1 VIQGLAN
8 LWIAENTFLR
18 HLAQNTRQIMWFLG
32 AGTSRSA
39 GMPTAT
45 DIIWDLKRRLYCL
58 KENQDLRSHDLHNK
72 AIKNRIQR
80 YMDSQGFPVLWSA
93 EEYGFYFELSFGKD
107 YSAQQHYLNEL
118 LAPEKISLSIGHRAL
133 AALLGEGQARVAF
146 TTNFDAVIET
156 AYARVTGESLTPFH
170 LEGAYAALDALNSE
184 RFPIYAKLHGDFRY
198 RSVKNL
204 PRDLLNNEQQ
214 IEKCF
219 LAAADRYGLIV
230 TGYSGRDKSIMTM
243 FEDALT
249 QGNPF
254 PKGLYWTVV
263 RDSDVGDSVCD
274 FIAAAQE
281 AGVQAHLVEAG
292 TFDTMLSKIW
302 RQIPDRLS
310 IHEQEVLSATMRPV
324 HVPLPSL
331 GKHYPILRTN
341 ALPIVDVPN
350 CCGHVS
356 YSAPMTQ
363 HELNVR
369 VQEHQPAGIFAYTDK
384 ILFWGDAS
392 AARNLF
398 GNDDVREI
406 IEHAWDEPTESIK
419 RVSIVRSFFEHA
431 MVQALCW
438 EKPLNLYRRNRT
450 YYAVADIEHQGS
462 ESLRP
467 LVDALS
473 FRGRLGSLTGTLPG
487 LNGVRWAEALSLKLE
502 VRNDLLWLL
511 IRPDIWISPQSMREN
526 ATDFLRARKI
536 HRYNRQSYD
545 LLDAWITLI
554 LGPVGKGMEPELCCF
569 PDTDYP
575 AKFRISTRTGYSL
588 RGGGT

>member
-1 VIQGLAN
+1 
-8 LWIAENTFLR
+8 
-18 HLAQNTRQIMWFLG
+18 MWFLG

-72 AIKNRIQR
+72 AIKDKIQR
-80 YMDSQGFPVLWSA
+80 YMDSQGFPGLWSA
-93 EEYGFYFELSFGKD
+93 EEYGFYVERSFGED
-107 YSAQQHYLNEL
+107 YSAQQRYLNEL

-133 AALLGEGQARVAF
+133 AALLGEGHARVAF

-156 AYARVTGESLTPFH
+156 AYALVTGGSLTPFH

-184 RFPIYAKLHGDFRY
+184 RFPLYAKLHGDFRY

-204 PRDLLNNEQQ
+204 PKDLLNNEQQ

-219 LAAADRYGLIV
+219 LAAADRYGLVV

-243 FEDALT
+243 FETVLK
-249 QGNPF
+249 QYNPF

-263 RDSDVGDSVCD
+263 RESDVADSVCD
-274 FIAAAQE
+274 FISAAQE
-281 AGVQAHLVEAG
+281 AGVQAHLVETG

-302 RQIPDRLS
+302 RQIPDRLP
-310 IHEQEVLSATMRPV
+310 IHEQKVRSATARPV
-324 HVPLPSL
+324 HVPLPPP

-341 ALPIVDVPN
+341 ALPIMDVPN
-350 CCGHVS
+350 CCGHVD

-363 HELNVR
+363 RELDVR
-369 VQEHQPAGIFAYTDK
+369 IQEHRPAGIFAYIDK
-384 ILFWGDAS
+384 MLFWGDAG

-398 GNDDVREI
+398 GDDDVGGI
-406 IEHAWDEPTESIK
+406 LEHVWEESAESIK
-419 RVSIVRSFFEHA
+419 RVGIVRSFFEQA

-438 EKPLNLYRRNRT
+438 EKPLNLHRRNRT
-450 YYAVADIEHQGS
+450 YYAVANVEHRDS
-462 ESLRP
+462 VSLRP
-467 LVDALS
+467 LEDALS
-473 FRGRLGSLTGTLPG
+473 FRKRPGSLSGTVPG
-487 LNGVRWAEALSLKLE
+487 LNGASWAEALSLKLE
-502 VRNDLLWLL
+502 VRNDSLWLL
-511 IRPDIWISPQSMREN
+511 TRPDIWIIPQSMREN
-526 ATDFLRARKI
+526 ATDFLRARKLY
-536 HRYNRQSYD
+536 RYNRQSYA

-554 LGPVGKGMEPELCCF
+554 LGPVGKGLEVEVCCF
-569 PDTDYP
+569 PDSDYP

-588 RGGGT
+588 RGGAHD